1 MEQELKFEKA
11 LERLESIVEDL
22 ESGEIPLDDAL
33 KRYEE
38 GVKLARFLGQKL
50 TQVETKIEVLTRALS
65 GQADPAITGGE
76 TEPKKSE
83 RKKGKRAAKNEEND
97 DSLFL

>member
-11 LERLESIVEDL
+11 LEQLEKIVEDL
-22 ESGEIPLDDAL
+22 ESGEIPLDEAL
-33 KRYEE
+33 KGYEE

-65 GQADPAITGGE
+65 GQAEMMPADGE
-76 TEPKKSE
+76 TAPKKSGK
-83 RKKGKRAAKNEEND
+83 KKGKRASKDEESD
-97 DSLFL
+97 AGLLL

>member
-11 LERLESIVEDL
+11 LEQLEKIVEDL
-22 ESGEIPLDDAL
+22 ESGEIPLDEAL

-65 GQADPAITGGE
+65 GQAEAISTDGE
-76 TEPKKSE
+76 TGPKKSE
-83 RKKGKRAAKNEEND
+83 KKKGKRTSKDEESD
-97 DSLFL
+97 AGLLL